1 MNNVYSKIKEEII
14 SVFKELHRN
23 PELGFSEFKTSEII
37 CSFLKKYNIEYTDKI
52 AKTGVLATI
61 GKNAGKVLLI
71 RADMDALPVEEKS
84 DLEYSSKNCGV
95 MHACGHDI
103 HTSVALATAYM
114 LKQIEDKIDG
124 CVKIVFQPAEETTG
138 GAEPM
143 IKEGVM
149 ENPKVTAAIGGH
161 VTPQLEVGKV
171 WLKEGPLMASP
182 DDFSVEFIGKSCHGA
197 EPENGIS
204 PLMPAA
210 EFALNIK
217 DIVLS
222 KITENNCVLSVCTLS
237 GGNSVNVIPE
247 SAKILGTFRSFSE
260 NSRQTAAK
268 AIENYAN
275 ELAEKYG
282 VKAEIKYNFLYP
294 PLINNEE
301 MTKKMRKI
309 LSENTGEENIINLQK
324 PLMTGEDF
332 SYFANEVPSVF
343 LWYGCSDGVNCA
355 PLHSNNF
362 IADENTIEFAANIF
376 FEFAKDYFEI

>member
-1 MNNVYSKIKEEII
+1 MNNPYAKIKDEIV
-14 SVFKELHRN
+14 SVFKELHKN
-23 PELGFSEFKTSEII
+23 PELGFSEFKTAEII
-37 CSFLKKYNIEYTDKI
+37 CSFLRKYNIEYTDNI

-61 GKNAGKVLLI
+61 GKKDGKVLLI
-71 RADMDALPVEEKS
+71 RADMDALPVEEVS
-84 DLEYSSKNCGV
+84 GLDYSSESPGA

-103 HTSVALATAYM
+103 HTSVALATAYL

-143 IKEGVM
+143 INEGILD
-149 ENPKVTAAIGGH
+149 NPRVTAAIGGH
-161 VTPQLEVGKV
+161 VTPQFKVGNV
-171 WLKEGPLMASP
+171 WLKRGPLMASP

-197 EPENGIS
+197 EPENGRS
-204 PLMPAA
+204 PIMPAA

-222 KITENNCVLSVCTLS
+222 EIAENNCVFSICTLS

-260 NSRQTAAK
+260 TSRQSAAK
-268 AIENYAN
+268 AIESYAN
-275 ELAEKYG
+275 EIAEKYG
-282 VKAEIKYNFLYP
+282 VKAKTKYNFLYP

-301 MTKKMRKI
+301 MTERMRRVLAKNI
-309 LSENTGEENIINLQK
+309 GDENIINLEK

-332 SYFANEVPSVF
+332 SYFANKVPSVF
-343 LWYGCSDGVNCA
+343 LWYGCSDGINCA
-355 PLHSNNF
+355 PLHSNKF
-362 IADENTIEFAANIF
+362 IADKNAIEFATNIF